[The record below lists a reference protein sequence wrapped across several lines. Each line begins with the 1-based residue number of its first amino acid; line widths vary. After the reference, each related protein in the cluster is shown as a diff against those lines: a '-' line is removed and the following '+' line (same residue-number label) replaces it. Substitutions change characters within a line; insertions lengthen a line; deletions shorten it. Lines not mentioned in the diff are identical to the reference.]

1 MKLLFI
7 IIIMM
12 ISLFAHGSAFLR
24 QKALN
29 KGLIAIPKD
38 FQDLKKM
45 VDDIDN
51 PITAQKIYLG
61 KKLFFD
67 KNLSK
72 SREIACAKCHKLDK
86 GGVDGLPTAIGH
98 NSLKNPSHLNS
109 PTVLNAS
116 FSKHLFWDGRAKSL
130 KEQAAG
136 PMQAPFEMASTPELV
151 VSRVKENPD
160 YKTLFVKAYKSKD
173 SINFKNIT
181 SAIEVYEK
189 TLVTRGS
196 FDRFLDG
203 DDEALSI
210 SAKRGLNLF
219 INLGC
224 KGCHFGPAV
233 GGQKI
238 QQFPL
243 RDYNSIIRITSTY
256 HEDIDKREVTDMGFN
271 FKMYHPYPF
280 KNIGGFMGKD
290 GTQKFRVPI
299 LRNISKTAPYF
310 HNGVVKTLREA
321 ISIMSIYQIG
331 IDLTPKQLDNM
342 EDFLKSLDG
351 ELVDYNLSEEC
362 VF

>member
-1 MKLLFI
+1 MKYFLIIVSLL
-7 IIIMM
+7 
-12 ISLFAHGSAFLR
+12 SLLLA
-24 QKALN
+24 
-29 KGLIAIPKD
+29 KD
-38 FQDLKKM
+38 FQSLRQRALSKGLKSIPTEFEDLKKM
-45 VDDIDN
+45 VDDPDN
-51 PITAQKIYLG
+51 VMSVEKIILG

-72 SREIACAKCHKLDK
+72 SRKIACAKCHKLDK

-98 NSLKNPSHLNS
+98 NSLANPSHLNS
-109 PTVLNAS
+109 PTVLNAA

-130 KEQAAG
+130 REQAAG
-136 PMQAPFEMASTPELV
+136 PMQAPFEMASTPKLIV
-151 VSRVKENPD
+151 DRVKENQQ
-160 YKTLFVKAYKSKD
+160 YKPLFEKAYGSGD
-173 SINFKNIT
+173 SINFQNIT
-181 SAIEVYEK
+181 SAIAVYEK
-189 TLVTRGS
+189 TLVTRGD

-203 DDEALSI
+203 DEDALSE
-210 SAKRGLNLF
+210 SAKKGLNLF

-256 HEDIDKREVTDMGFN
+256 HEDTDKREVTDMSFN

-280 KNIGGFMGKD
+280 KNVGGFMGKD

-299 LRNISKTAPYF
+299 LRNISKTGPYF

-321 ISIMSIYQIG
+321 ISIMSTYQIG
-331 IDLTPKQLDNM
+331 VDLTPKQLDNI

-351 ELVDYNLSEEC
+351 ELVDYNLTK
-362 VF
+362 